1 MSISEIIF
9 FQKVIP
15 ENLMGLLV
23 RNKIIKIVKWKKSI
37 FNSINSTSNSISS
50 YCSPYFNALNN
61 NEDDLFKF
69 QNYLFKLCGKFKISL
84 IKE

>member
-23 RNKIIKIVKWKKSI
+23 RNKIIKIVK
-37 FNSINSTSNSISS
+37 
-50 YCSPYFNALNN
+50 
-61 NEDDLFKF
+61 
-69 QNYLFKLCGKFKISL
+69 
-84 IKE
+84 